1 MCSEYIESE
10 SYVFESCFLSA
21 VEAHERTKNYV
32 EKLKPDQNPQIE
44 KPRSGEY
51 LPLAVVRG
59 FLD

>member
-1 MCSEYIESE
+1 M
-10 SYVFESCFLSA
+10 SA

-32 EKLKPDQNPQIE
+32 EKLKPDQNPQTE